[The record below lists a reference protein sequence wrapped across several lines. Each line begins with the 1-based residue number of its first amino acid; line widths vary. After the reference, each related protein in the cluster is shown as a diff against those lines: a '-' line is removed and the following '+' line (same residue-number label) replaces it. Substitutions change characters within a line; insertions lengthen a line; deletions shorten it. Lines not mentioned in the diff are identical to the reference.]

1 MTPGSVF
8 PVLVC
13 VLVSVPSA
21 SRAQDRVNAP
31 ERTGEAAG
39 VLAESFARPRLS
51 WEALASP
58 AFRTASGIAPLGT
71 RVAVEA
77 HYFGMPS
84 EESQTHVVQAGLSW
98 HLSLG
103 SLGFV
108 APGVGWYSGVEH
120 GAVSG
125 SVRWQI
131 EHGRIVSEGLMVQAI
146 DRRDGTERGQF
157 WDGNHV
163 SLSLLD
169 RRLEVGPSWEHIH
182 LREEDEWKW
191 GGRVALRL
199 ARGVTAQLF
208 TLTPGRTEWRAGLL
222 VR

>member
-1 MTPGSVF
+1 MTPRSVV
-8 PVLVC
+8 PIIAWL
-13 VLVSVPSA
+13 LVSSPAA
-21 SRAQDRVNAP
+21 SRAQDKVNAP
-31 ERTGEAAG
+31 ERSNEAAG
-39 VLAESFARPRLS
+39 APHEVFARPRLS

-58 AFRTASGIAPLGT
+58 AFHTATGIVPLGS

-77 HYFGMPS
+77 HYFGMP
-84 EESQTHVVQAGLSW
+84 EKESRNAVIQTGVSW
-98 HLSLG
+98 HLGLG

-108 APGVGWYSGVEH
+108 APGVGWYSGVDH

-169 RRLEVGPSWEHIH
+169 RRVEVGPSWEHIH
-182 LREEDEWKW
+182 FREEDEWKW
-191 GGRVALRL
+191 GGRVAVRL
-199 ARGVTAQLF
+199 ARSVTAQLF

>member
-1 MTPGSVF
+1 MTPRSVF
-8 PVLVC
+8 PILVTL
-13 VLVSVPSA
+13 LVSLPSA
-21 SRAQDRVNAP
+21 SRAQDKVNAP

-39 VLAESFARPRLS
+39 VLAESFARPRQS

-58 AFRTASGIAPLGT
+58 AFRTASGVVPLGA
-71 RVAVEA
+71 RVVVEA
-77 HYFGMPS
+77 HYFGML
-84 EESQTHVVQAGLSW
+84 EGESQTHVVQTGVSW
-98 HLSLG
+98 HLNIG

-108 APGVGWYSGVEH
+108 APGVGWYSGVDH

-146 DRRDGTERGQF
+146 DRKDGTERGQF

-169 RRLEVGPSWEHIH
+169 RRVEVGPSWEHIH
-182 LREEDEWKW
+182 FREEDEWKW
-191 GGRVALRL
+191 GGRVAVRL
-199 ARGVTAQLF
+199 ARSVTAQLF
-208 TLTPGRTEWRAGLL
+208 TLAPGRTEWRAGLL